1 MTIRLHRGGGD
12 LPDLARYQT
21 AQSRSTPRPWGLT
34 RAATVVRLLPRDASA
49 DVTAAKSSLLRTLL
63 VRLCMRK
70 DPPREFEQTA
80 VTSTYER
87 HPKSSTSY

>member
-1 MTIRLHRGGGD
+1 MTIRLHRGGTCPI
-12 LPDLARYQT
+12 LPAIRP

-49 DVTAAKSSLLRTLL
+49 DVTAAKISPLRTLL
-63 VRLCMRK
+63 VRLCMRE

-80 VTSTYER
+80 VTSTYEM